1 MTLREKLHGEVVVI
15 SLSGSLLG
23 EPGATNLREAVYRLL
38 GENKKHFVIDLGD
51 VRFINSMGLGAL
63 IASLTSV
70 RNRGGDMCLARVKD
84 KVQGILMITK
94 LVKVFR
100 LYETVDKAVESFKL

>member
-1 MTLREKLHGEVVVI
+1 MYGDVVAI

-23 EPGATNLREAVYRLL
+23 EPASTNLRETVYRLL
-38 GENKKHFVIDLGD
+38 GENKLKYVVDLGELKY
-51 VRFINSMGLGAL
+51 INSMGLGTL

-70 RNRGGDMCLARVKD
+70 RKRDGDMCLARVRD
-84 KVQGILMITK
+84 KIEGILMITK

-100 LYETVDKAVESFKL
+100 VYETVEKAVKSFE